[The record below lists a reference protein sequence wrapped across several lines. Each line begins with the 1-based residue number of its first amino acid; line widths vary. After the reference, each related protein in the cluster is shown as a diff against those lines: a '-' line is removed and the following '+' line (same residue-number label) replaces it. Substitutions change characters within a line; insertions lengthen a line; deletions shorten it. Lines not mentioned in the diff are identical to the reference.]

1 MLGCVPATE
10 GWDMTLRRWALA
22 IGCTLASAALTP
34 ALAFSAPEP
43 PAKHTDGGE
52 IVVPYEPTPE
62 IVVQTMLRIAD
73 VGPADSVIDLGSGD
87 GRIVITAVKEFGARG
102 LGIELDADLVK
113 LSRANALAAGVADRA
128 AFREEDI
135 FKTDLS
141 AATVVTMFLYRRI
154 NLQLRP
160 SLLDLKPGT
169 RIVSHFHDMEDW
181 RPDKAELVKSSAHYG
196 ESWVRLWLVPAK
208 VAGAWQWREM
218 RAGAIQ
224 QHRLVLRQN
233 FQEIEGAL
241 ETESLRPIDIRDAKL
256 SGAEIAFWAPIR
268 EGSHTQRWD
277 YRGRVDG
284 DRIVGQA
291 TSSDAT
297 GKRTVEWSAA
307 RERP

>member
-1 MLGCVPATE
+1 MS
-10 GWDMTLRRWALA
+10 LRRWGWALGG
-22 IGCTLASAALTP
+22 ILAAAACAP

-43 PAKHTDGGE
+43 PAKPAEGGE

-87 GRIVITAVKEFGARG
+87 GRIVIAAAKAFGARG
-102 LGIELDADLVK
+102 LGIELDADLVQ

-128 AFREEDI
+128 TFREEDI

-169 RIVSHFHDMEDW
+169 RIVSHFHDMGEW
-181 RPDKAELVKSSAHYG
+181 RPDKAELVKSPTHYG
-196 ESWVRLWLVPAK
+196 ESWVRMWLVPAK
-208 VAGAWQWREM
+208 VEGAWQWREM
-218 RAGAIQ
+218 RAGAMQ
-224 QHRLVLRQN
+224 RHRLVLRQT
-233 FQEIEGAL
+233 FQEVEGAL
-241 ETESLRPIDIRDAKL
+241 ETESLRPIEIRDAKL
-256 SGAEIAFWAPIR
+256 SGANLVFWAPIR
-268 EGSHTQRWD
+268 EGSLTQRWD

-284 DRIVGQA
+284 DRIAGQA
-291 TSSDAT
+291 TSGDAT
-297 GKRTVEWSAA
+297 GKRVVEWSAA